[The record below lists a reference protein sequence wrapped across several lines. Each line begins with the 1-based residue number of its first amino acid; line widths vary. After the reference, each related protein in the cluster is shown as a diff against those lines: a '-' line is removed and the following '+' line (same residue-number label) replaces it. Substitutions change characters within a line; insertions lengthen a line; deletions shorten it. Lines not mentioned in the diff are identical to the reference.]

1 MAAGTMVTPRVVL
14 AQADPGMGPDRHS
27 TMLAQAQPMPGMSQ
41 PMEHPTAS
49 LPFYRER
56 TFLVATG
63 VVLTATGVALYRVA
77 RSWRR
82 RRRGPAGF
90 VSEAVLVVDLV
101 ESTRLATHYGD
112 GLAMQARN
120 ALRERALGAAESRRL
135 TFAEHTGDGYLMT
148 FASVVDAVRTAIAL
162 LEDLRDRPPDVSPGP
177 SLAVR
182 AGISYGEILLDK
194 TGARHG
200 AVINKAF
207 RLEGLAPDDIDTR
220 GDAGTSRAIPAR
232 DRILLDEDAA
242 QELKTEGLRVHLL
255 GLSPLKGF
263 SGLHQVYAVHWD
275 DERRGV

>member
-1 MAAGTMVTPRVVL
+1 
-14 AQADPGMGPDRHS
+14 
-27 TMLAQAQPMPGMSQ
+27 
-41 PMEHPTAS
+41 
-49 LPFYRER
+49 
-56 TFLVATG
+56 
-63 VVLTATGVALYRVA
+63 
-77 RSWRR
+77 
-82 RRRGPAGF
+82 
-90 VSEAVLVVDLV
+90 
-101 ESTRLATHYGD
+101 
-112 GLAMQARN
+112 MQARN

-182 AGISYGEILLDK
+182 AGISYGEILLDE

-263 SGLHQVYAVHWD
+263 SGLHHVYAVHWD

>member
-1 MAAGTMVTPRVVL
+1 VTSIPWVAL
-14 AQADPGMGPDRHS
+14 AQADFGARRDSHP
-27 TMLAQAQPMPGMSQ
+27 TTVAQAQPMPGMSQ
-41 PMEHPTAS
+41 PMEHPSAP
-49 LPFYRER
+49 PFYRER
-56 TFLVATG
+56 TFLVVAGIAITAIG
-63 VVLTATGVALYRVA
+63 VVVYRAA

-82 RRRGPAGF
+82 RRRGPASF

-101 ESTRLATHYGD
+101 ESTRLATHFGD
-112 GLAMQARN
+112 GLAMRARN
-120 ALRERALGAAESRRL
+120 ALRERARAAAEGRRL

-148 FASVVDAVRTAIAL
+148 FASVGDAVGTAIAL
-162 LEDLRDRPPDVSPGP
+162 LQGLRDRPPDLSPGP
-177 SLAVR
+177 PLAVR
-182 AGISYGEILLDK
+182 AGVSYGEILLDR

-207 RLEGLAPDDIDTR
+207 RLEGLAPDAIDTR
-220 GDAGTSRAIPAR
+220 GDAGASRAIPAR

-242 QELKTEGLRVHLL
+242 QELKGEGLPVHLL